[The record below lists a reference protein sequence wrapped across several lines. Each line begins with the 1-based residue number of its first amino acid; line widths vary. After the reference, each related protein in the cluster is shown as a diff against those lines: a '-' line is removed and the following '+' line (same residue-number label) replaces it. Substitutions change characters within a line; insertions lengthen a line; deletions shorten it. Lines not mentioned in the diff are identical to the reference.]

1 MRPEDLRE
9 RTRQFALR
17 VIRFCRTLPLD
28 PEVQDIRRQ
37 LGRAC
42 VAVASNY
49 RAAGRGRSRAEFIA
63 KIGTVVE
70 ESDECC
76 LYFSLLQDL
85 GAGDEKERQP
95 LLQEAG
101 ELVAIFASSYNTAS
115 GRRRYSVR
123 AGRLVDGSAAGS
135 PVRRSQIDRQFPR

>member
-17 VIRFCRTLPLD
+17 VIRFCRTLPPD
-28 PEVQDIRRQ
+28 PEIQDIRRQ
-37 LGRAC
+37 LGRAS

-49 RAAGRGRSRAEFIA
+49 RAAGRGRSRAEFVA
-63 KIGTVVE
+63 KMGTVVE
-70 ESDECC
+70 EADESSLC
-76 LYFSLLQDL
+76 LSLLHDL
-85 GAGDEKERQP
+85 DAGDGKERQI

-115 GRRRYSVR
+115 GRRRYSVKGGRVVDR
-123 AGRLVDGSAAGS
+123 AATV
-135 PVRRSQIDRQFPR
+135 

>member
-1 MRPEDLRE
+1 MRPEELRE

-17 VIRFCRTLPLD
+17 VIRFGRTLPREQD
-28 PEVQDIRRQ
+28 IQDIRRQ
-37 LGRAC
+37 LARAS

-49 RAAGRGRSRAEFIA
+49 RAAGRGRSRAEFVA

-76 LYFSLLQDL
+76 LYLSMLKDL
-85 GAGDEKERQP
+85 ELGDEKERT
-95 LLQEAG
+95 LLVSEAG

-115 GRRRYSVR
+115 GRRRYSVK
-123 AGRLVDGSAAGS
+123 AGRVVDRTMAG
-135 PVRRSQIDRQFPR
+135 

>member
-17 VIRFCRTLPLD
+17 TIRFARTLPQEPD
-28 PEVQDIRRQ
+28 IQDIRRQ
-37 LGRAC
+37 LTRAA

-49 RAAGRGRSRAEFIA
+49 RAAGRGRSRAEFTA

-76 LYFSLLQDL
+76 LYLSLFQELVV
-85 GAGDEKERQP
+85 GDERERQI
-95 LLQEAG
+95 LIQEAG

-123 AGRLVDGSAAGS
+123 AGRVTDRTTAGA
-135 PVRRSQIDRQFPR
+135 